1 MAPQAS
7 SVVAMPQ
14 VRQPEHVPVSFRVT
28 PAGSATAGL
37 GDDQRR
43 PLEVAECCMCGIARP
58 LGLLVPDGGGAC
70 ADIRWYCKD
79 VKSCTERWT
88 AGVSPRTAH
97 LPREASVT
105 QLRPQSQAGRRR
117 SSEVGVTG
125 AGPADAAGPPWPGGA
140 AWIDGRYGPIEE
152 ARISVLDLG
161 VTRSDCTH
169 DVVHVLERRL
179 FRLDAHLDRFAWLGV
194 EPRAVRQKGSNGA
207 RPGQCTSEG
216 PSGTGL
222 PPVSAWAAP

>member
-14 VRQPEHVPVSFRVT
+14 VRQPEQVPVSFRVT

-37 GDDQRR
+37 GDNHRR

-88 AGVSPRTAH
+88 TGVSSTTAH

-105 QLRPQSQAGRRR
+105 QLRPSPRLA
-117 SSEVGVTG
+117 
-125 AGPADAAGPPWPGGA
+125 ADG
-140 AWIDGRYGPIEE
+140 
-152 ARISVLDLG
+152 
-161 VTRSDCTH
+161 H
-169 DVVHVLERRL
+169 RRL
-179 FRLDAHLDRFAWLGV
+179 G
-194 EPRAVRQKGSNGA
+194 
-207 RPGQCTSEG
+207 
-216 PSGTGL
+216 
-222 PPVSAWAAP
+222 